1 MGIFTI
7 KTHNPTQT
15 TIGGYTRYPL
25 SNGEYRWYDN
35 QGRPLSKEAII
46 DNWILKPNGT
56 KVHVSARKANA
67 QIARDNIQSTTNS
80 SVAFSPVLPEF
91 RDEYKNKK
99 ETSKTIRNKK
109 VKQYRQ

>member
-25 SNGEYRWYDN
+25 SNGGYRWYDN
-35 QGRPLSKEAII
+35 QGRPLSKEVTV
-46 DNWILKPNGT
+46 DNWILKTNGT

-67 QIARDNIQSTTNS
+67 QITRDNTQSTANS
-80 SVAFSPVLPEF
+80 SVAFSPILPEF
-91 RDEYKNKK
+91 RNEYKNKG
-99 ETSKTIRNKK
+99 ET
-109 VKQYRQ
+109 V

>member
-35 QGRPLSKEAII
+35 QGRPLNKEATV
-46 DNWILKPNGT
+46 DNWILKTNGT

-67 QIARDNIQSTTNS
+67 QILQQRFLQQIQNTEI
-80 SVAFSPVLPEF
+80 FI
-91 RDEYKNKK
+91 KIKK
-99 ETSKTIRNKK
+99 
-109 VKQYRQ
+109 KQYNNLLQTLQLLKLEKLKQL